1 MNKRI
6 NVLGDGV
13 ELLEEFDSDNEA
25 VLWVNRY
32 TRFENFGGYSF
43 IWIVG
48 KDDPS
53 GDYLVA
59 IKDKS
64 DGWSD

>member
-6 NVLGDGV
+6 NALGDGV
-13 ELLEEFDSDNEA
+13 ELLEEFDSDNA
-25 VLWVNRY
+25 AALWVDRY
-32 TRFENFGGYSF
+32 TRFEDFGGYSS

-48 KDDPS
+48 KDDPD

-59 IKDKS
+59 IKDKN
-64 DGWSD
+64 DGWID